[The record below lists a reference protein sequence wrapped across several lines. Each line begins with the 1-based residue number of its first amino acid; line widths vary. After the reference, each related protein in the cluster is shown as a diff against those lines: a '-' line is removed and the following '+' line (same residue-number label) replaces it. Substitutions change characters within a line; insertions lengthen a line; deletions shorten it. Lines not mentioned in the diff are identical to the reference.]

1 MDAGSATWIEEGM
14 RIGETRALVLV
25 LLVPLVRLHGLRQ
38 WQSAPALIPDPAI
51 SLNTG
56 TVSGLRS

>member
-25 LLVPLVRLHGLRQ
+25 LLVPLVRLHGLR
-38 WQSAPALIPDPAI
+38 
-51 SLNTG
+51 
-56 TVSGLRS
+56 